1 MTTADNTSKPATDS
15 EPCGPCGEAKQAGD
29 GSGFRWADLALGVL
43 AVGFGIA
50 IIVMGFDLASGG
62 ALAKRIGVIP
72 DASGE

>member
-1 MTTADNTSKPATDS
+1 MTAADNTSQPAAA
-15 EPCGPCGEAKQAGD
+15 EEAPCGPCGEAKQD
-29 GSGFRWADLALGVL
+29 GTGFRWADLALGVL

>member
-1 MTTADNTSKPATDS
+1 MTTADNTSRPAAEEAPC
-15 EPCGPCGEAKQAGD
+15 EPCSEAKQAG
-29 GSGFRWADLALGVL
+29 GGRWADLALGVL